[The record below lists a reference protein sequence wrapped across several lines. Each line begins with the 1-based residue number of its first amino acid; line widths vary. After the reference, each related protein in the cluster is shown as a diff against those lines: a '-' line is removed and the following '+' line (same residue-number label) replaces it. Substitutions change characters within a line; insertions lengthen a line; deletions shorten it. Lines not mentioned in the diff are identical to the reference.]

1 MKGQQL
7 SGLAPELA
15 AGMWLPAALPVNCI
29 SPPVHGRESGEIT
42 KSMDCQ
48 EKKLLLPHFKYIT
61 FIFVSQ
67 GKKCDKWDVWD
78 TFFIRGSSSENV
90 RVLCCLPLL
99 RCRFF
104 RQSVSKTFAV
114 RTGI

>member
-15 AGMWLPAALPVNCI
+15 AGMWLPAALPVNCVF
-29 SPPVHGRESGEIT
+29 PPCAWAGIRGDNQINGLSRE
-42 KSMDCQ
+42 
-48 EKKLLLPHFKYIT
+48 KLLLPHFKYIT
-61 FIFVSQ
+61 SIFVSQ
-67 GKKCDKWDVWD
+67 DKNRDKWDVWD
-78 TFFIRGSSSENV
+78 TFFIRDSSSENV

-104 RQSVSKTFAV
+104 RQSVSKTFVV